1 MFIFYKGNL
10 IRMQLLRD
18 PNVRFA
24 AYRLP
29 HPLIFETHI
38 RIETMNSKVTPTNV
52 FTASL
57 ADLQQETE
65 LLDKAWEA
73 AVIDFE
79 RKHAL

>member
-1 MFIFYKGNL
+1 MFIFYIGNL

>member
-1 MFIFYKGNL
+1 
-10 IRMQLLRD
+10 MQLLRD

-24 AYRLP
+24 AYRMP